1 MRIGYILG
9 QFPKLSETFILHEI
23 SELIR
28 RGHDVYIFSLFNSK
42 ENIVQPEV
50 EEYSLLERTYYPP
63 SYHKLCIELAR
74 FDRLLFYRNRKKIN
88 KFYCIAVA
96 RHFSKIAEKLDLD
109 VLHAHFA
116 NEPTFTAMLMSKL
129 TEIPFTFT
137 AHAFDIFI
145 DPDVKALKERMENSR
160 MVVTESNFH
169 KKHIASITHTNS
181 DKICVIHICPNLD
194 KICEIRK
201 VVECGRPDNRN
212 SIITVSRLVEKKG
225 LVYSIMAVKKLI
237 RQFPNL
243 EYTIVGDGPLKQKL
257 LRLIRSLKLE
267 KNVRLTG
274 PMDNFSAL
282 KMVANSDIF
291 VLPCIRSKNG
301 DMDGTPTALMEAMA
315 LEVPVI
321 STKISGIPELI
332 ENGKEGFLVK
342 PENVE
347 QLANALKILL
357 QDEDIR
363 RKMGKRGRKKIEE
376 KFNINKEIEKLL
388 KIWRGV

>member
-9 QFPKLSETFILHEI
+9 QFPKLSETFILNEI

-74 FDRLLFYRNRKKIN
+74 FDRLLFYRNRRKIN

-129 TEIPFTFT
+129 TGLSFTFT

-145 DPDVKALKERMENSR
+145 NPDVKALRERMENASAVIAISEYNKKYLQSIYNNNR
-160 MVVTESNFH
+160 IFVVR
-169 KKHIASITHTNS
+169 A
-181 DKICVIHICPNLD
+181 CPNLEKLN
-194 KICEIRK
+194 KIKRVPEQFRIL
-201 VVECGRPDNRN
+201 
-212 SIITVSRLVEKKG
+212 TVGRLVEKKG
-225 LVYSIMAVKKLI
+225 IKYGILAMMKIVKEFPEVQYIIVGSGPQSVELKKLTKSLG
-237 RQFPNL
+237 L
-243 EYTIVGDGPLKQKL
+243 EN
-257 LRLIRSLKLE
+257 
-267 KNVRLTG
+267 NVRFLGAVDERTL
-274 PMDNFSAL
+274 MTEFSKAT
-282 KMVANSDIF
+282 VFI
-291 VLPCIRSKNG
+291 LPCVKAKNG
-301 DMDGTPTALMEAMA
+301 DMDGIPVSLMEAMY
-315 LEVPVI
+315 LQIPVV
-321 STKISGIPELI
+321 STNISGIPELI
-332 ENGKEGFLVK
+332 ENGKEGFLVE

-357 QDEDIR
+357 QDENMR
-363 RKMGKRGRKKIEE
+363 TKMGKRGRKKIEE
-376 KFNINKEIEKLL
+376 KFNIHKEVEKLERVW
-388 KIWRGV
+388 KEEIK